1 MKLFK
6 VILVNVLGIPLAL
19 LFLILSA
26 VSFSDA
32 SSGPK
37 GMEIIHGVFRTQ
49 SDAVDPTASLTGRG
63 ALIIRSARI
72 LHYQLESV
80 NDDNST
86 AYRVETVWDEGD
98 RDSFTLDGK
107 EYRNPPLPGELR
119 RNVYFGTA
127 VLGEESIRLSDAMLY
142 ELKRAPQDQVGFIEV
157 CYEVI
162 DPALEGT
169 EFTAAGKMPMD
180 HVIGDESDENILYTR
195 NVSSEELIHDYQK
208 SKRVNGIVFL
218 ILGLAA
224 AGIVT
229 VSWIFRD

>member
-142 ELKRAPQDQVGFIEV
+142 ELKRAPQDHVGNAVIAPTDLPDDLLEKYDLVQDTPGHFVSKHLKPDQVGFIEV
-157 CYEVI
+157 C
-162 DPALEGT
+162 
-169 EFTAAGKMPMD
+169 
-180 HVIGDESDENILYTR
+180 
-195 NVSSEELIHDYQK
+195 
-208 SKRVNGIVFL
+208 
-218 ILGLAA
+218 
-224 AGIVT
+224 
-229 VSWIFRD
+229 